1 MSGGLNYEKMNGNI
15 NKPKSDNEK
24 AMLFSKDFPDCGDLY
39 PDCPIKPS
47 LLDSKCMNC
56 PKTDDIKKPKLEW
69 VVCEH
74 CGEEGVPVDSQSK
87 LNENEEIKCHICDK
101 MNSVEAIAKQRN

>member
-1 MSGGLNYEKMNGNI
+1 MGLNYELDNMRKRHADQNYFNGLERQ
-15 NKPKSDNEK
+15 KGGS
-24 AMLFSKDFPDCGDLY
+24 FPSCQGIYD
-39 PDCPIKPS
+39 DCPKKPS
-47 LLDSKCMNC
+47 LLDNKCRNC

-74 CGEEGVPVDSQSK
+74 CGEDGVPVDSQSK

-101 MNSVEAIAKQRN
+101 MNSVEYIAKQRN